1 MHKRRAENAQKMK
14 YYTATKINKV
24 QLQTSMTVHVLNI
37 KLNKKQNTHKISYF
51 CKIHKEGKLKLEC
64 LEMYTYEVKSWKC
77 FLNSDVR
84 D

>member
-1 MHKRRAENAQKMK
+1 
-14 YYTATKINKV
+14 
-24 QLQTSMTVHVLNI
+24 MTVHVLNI

-84 D
+84 DWERMKRVGMKQDRPEVDDC